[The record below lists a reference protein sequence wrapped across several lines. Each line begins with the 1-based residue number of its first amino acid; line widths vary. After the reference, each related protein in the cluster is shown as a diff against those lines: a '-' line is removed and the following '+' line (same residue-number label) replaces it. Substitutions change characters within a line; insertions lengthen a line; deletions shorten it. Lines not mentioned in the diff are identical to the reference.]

1 MKGLQQ
7 SLYFFSRFL
16 NDPHSVASVLPSSKE
31 LSQQMFQGM
40 SFKPGDT
47 ILEYGPGT
55 GSFTRIVHDLQQKGS
70 ELNYL
75 GIERD
80 PGMYLSLIHI

>member
-55 GSFTRIVHDLQQKGS
+55 GSFTRIVHDSNKREANSIILVS
-70 ELNYL
+70 S
-75 GIERD
+75 GIQ
-80 PGMYLSLIHI
+80 GCIVIS